1 MIGKW
6 CRLWQHP
13 AVLARRAKVVC
24 TLGPASTDAATI
36 QALVA
41 AGMDVAR
48 LNLSYGRAE
57 DHAAVA
63 QRVREVAADAGRPV
77 AVLADLQGPKIR
89 IGALDGER
97 RLEVGQLVQ
106 LADAD
111 AAGEAGA
118 TGSEGEILA
127 TTHQA
132 LSRDARPGDPL
143 LLRDGTI
150 RTTVESVA
158 DGVVTVRVVV
168 GGTVKTGSGI
178 NLPSSDVTAP
188 ALTAKDAADLEAA
201 LRFGADLVALSFVRS
216 PDDAVAVRAVMDR
229 VGRRVPVIAKI
240 EKPQAV
246 ERIDAL
252 VQAFDGVMVARGDLG
267 VEIDLTRVP
276 LIQKAVVDRC
286 RYWAKPV
293 IVATEMLESMID
305 RSRPTR
311 AEASDVVNAVLD
323 GADALML
330 SAETSM
336 GVDPV
341 RAARTMSQLIET
353 AERDGPPLRPRS
365 FPHGDLAE
373 AVVAGAVE
381 IAGAIGAAAIVV
393 VTGTGS
399 TAQRVAAHRP
409 DTRIVVI
416 GRGAVPEPSL
426 LLWGTE
432 TGRSQV
438 GPEALAADLRPLLAA
453 HHDVGPHDTLVVV
466 TGERPGSTNL
476 VWVLGPDDQGRTS

>member
-1 MIGKW
+1 M
-6 CRLWQHP
+6 
-13 AVLARRAKVVC
+13 
-24 TLGPASTDAATI
+24 
-36 QALVA
+36 VA

-48 LNLSYGRAE
+48 LNLSYGSAE
-57 DHAAVA
+57 DHAAAA
-63 QRVREVAADAGRPV
+63 QRVREAAADAGRPV

-89 IGALDGER
+89 IGALEGER
-97 RLEVGQLVQ
+97 RLDVGELVR
-106 LADAD
+106 LADA
-111 AAGEAGA
+111 AAPPGTGPSGSGGEV
-118 TGSEGEILA
+118 LP

-158 DGVVTVRVVV
+158 DGVVTVRVLL
-168 GGTVKTGSGI
+168 GGAVKTGSGI
-178 NLPSSDVTAP
+178 NLPASDVTAP

-201 LRFGADLVALSFVRS
+201 LGFGVDLVALSFVRAPS
-216 PDDAVAVRAVMDR
+216 DVDVVRAHMDR

-240 EKPQAV
+240 EKLQAV
-246 ERIDAL
+246 ERIDGV

-267 VEIDLTRVP
+267 VEVDLTRVP
-276 LIQKAVVDRC
+276 LIQKAVIERC

-293 IVATEMLESMID
+293 IVATEMLETMVD

-336 GVDPV
+336 GVDPA
-341 RAARTMSQLIET
+341 RATRTMSELIVT

-365 FPHGDLAE
+365 FPEGDVAE
-373 AVVAGAVE
+373 AVVAGAV
-381 IAGAIGAAAIVV
+381 AVARSIGAAAIAV

-409 DTRIVVI
+409 PTRIVVI
-416 GRGAVPEPSL
+416 GRGTVPEPSL

-438 GPEALAADLRPLLAA
+438 AEPLATDLRPLLAA
-453 HHDVGPHDTLVVV
+453 HHDLGPDDTLVVV

-476 VWVLGPDDQGRTS
+476 VWVLEPKGQGRTS